1 MGCPARLLR
10 QLRRHGHQHVEG
22 PAAVQ
27 LLRLVGPVGARV
39 RLLRHAR
46 RGHGWQEP
54 GRHGAHP
61 AQRPRPVHG
70 PRGSLL
76 QRGAAVPAPH
86 QRAGRRHQRVLV
98 RPLPRAA
105 PTVWHVQLVPHRQ
118 HNAHAHGVQQRGRHG
133 HVLVCACLRHELQRA
148 SCTFWHGWPRLQQLD
163 ENYWLIH
170 HITSHF

>member
-10 QLRRHGHQHVEG
+10 QLRRHGHQPVEG

-27 LLRLVGPVGARV
+27 LLRLVGPRLPGV
-39 RLLRHAR
+39 RLLRHPR
-46 RGHGWQEP
+46 RGHGGQEP
-54 GRHGAHP
+54 GCHGAHP

-70 PRGSLL
+70 PRGTLL

-105 PTVWHVQLVPHRQ
+105 PTVWHVQLVAHRQ
-118 HNAHAHGVQQRGRHG
+118 HHAHAHGVQQRGRHG
-133 HVLVCACLRHELQRA
+133 HVLVCPRLRHELQRA
-148 SCTFWHGWPRLQQLD
+148 PRAQRHGRPRVQQL
-163 ENYWLIH
+163 ESVLQRIF
-170 HITSHF
+170 TSHF